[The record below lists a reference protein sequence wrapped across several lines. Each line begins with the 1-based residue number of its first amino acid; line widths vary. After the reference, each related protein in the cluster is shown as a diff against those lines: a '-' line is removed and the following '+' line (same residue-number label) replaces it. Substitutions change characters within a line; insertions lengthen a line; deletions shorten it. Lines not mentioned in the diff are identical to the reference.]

1 MVNYHA
7 LSNNLLTKM
16 ASWEGLQ
23 FYNDWVAY
31 IKTPI
36 LLRKTN
42 KLNKNNLKNHLMK
55 GTGTDQSG
63 FILKLDILKEKTVT

>member
-1 MVNYHA
+1 
-7 LSNNLLTKM
+7 M

-42 KLNKNNLKNHLMK
+42 KLNKNNLKNYLMK
-55 GTGTDQSG
+55 GTGTNQSG
-63 FILKLDILKEKTVT
+63 FILKLKIF